1 MEKIPSPPVLTLD
14 PNDDNIILEI
24 PEDKDPNEKTTEPV
38 KKEKVKVDHWSNNAF
53 SENSPEYFLHSYIY
67 LVSLFLTKGFEK
79 NFDKLIFLLHHSC
92 YFKHIFNFLLIDTS
106 RLR

>member
-38 KKEKVKVDHWSNNAF
+38 KKEKVKVDHCILRKFPRIF
-53 SENSPEYFLHSYIY
+53 S
-67 LVSLFLTKGFEK
+67 
-79 NFDKLIFLLHHSC
+79 LIFII
-92 YFKHIFNFLLIDTS
+92 HIFI
-106 RLR
+106 

>member
-38 KKEKVKVDHWSNNAF
+38 KKEKVKVDHWLRKFPRIF
-53 SENSPEYFLHSYIY
+53 S
-67 LVSLFLTKGFEK
+67 
-79 NFDKLIFLLHHSC
+79 LIFII
-92 YFKHIFNFLLIDTS
+92 HIFI
-106 RLR
+106 

>member
-38 KKEKVKVDHWSNNAF
+38 KKEKVKVDHWSCILRKFPRIF
-53 SENSPEYFLHSYIY
+53 S
-67 LVSLFLTKGFEK
+67 
-79 NFDKLIFLLHHSC
+79 LIFII
-92 YFKHIFNFLLIDTS
+92 HIFI
-106 RLR
+106 